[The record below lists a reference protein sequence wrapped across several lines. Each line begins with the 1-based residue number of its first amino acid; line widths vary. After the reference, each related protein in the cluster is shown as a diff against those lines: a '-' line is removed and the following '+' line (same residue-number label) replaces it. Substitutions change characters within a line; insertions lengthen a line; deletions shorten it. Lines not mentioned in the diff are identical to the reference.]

1 MQQQQGQ
8 QQSFERAFANAMT
21 LSQQQQGPAGPPML
35 MRSQA
40 PPPMTTFSPGPSGF
54 SPQMQGPG
62 PMQQQH
68 AWGGDFQSFVE
79 GKGKSREAPPPSQVM
94 QQQPMNQGYNPQM
107 GYTPYVPRFQPLS
120 HTSYAPQQYQPQ
132 QFQQPLQQPQEAQV
146 DTAKLDAEFERAL
159 AEHQELEAAQK
170 DTVQDD
176 GELQSALAQQS
187 EQRDG
192 NGQPDFEA

>member
-1 MQQQQGQ
+1 
-8 QQSFERAFANAMT
+8 
-21 LSQQQQGPAGPPML
+21 ML

-40 PPPMTTFSPGPSGF
+40 PPPMTMAPVPSGF

-62 PMQQQH
+62 PMQQQQQNG
-68 AWGGDFQSFVE
+68 WGGDFQAFVE
-79 GKGKSREAPPPSQVM
+79 GKGKSREAPPQQVM
-94 QQQPMNQGYNPQM
+94 QQMQQGSAMNQGYNPQM

-132 QFQQPLQQPQEAQV
+132 QFQQPLQQPAQEAIV

-170 DTVQDD
+170 DAVQDD

-192 NGQPDFEA
+192 DGQPDFEA